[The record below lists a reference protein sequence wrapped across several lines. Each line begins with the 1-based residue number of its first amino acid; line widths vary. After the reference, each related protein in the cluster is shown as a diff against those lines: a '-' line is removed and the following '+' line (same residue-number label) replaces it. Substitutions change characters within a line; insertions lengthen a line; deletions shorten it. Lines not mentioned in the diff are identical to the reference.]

1 MFAHH
6 AQTAQSPD
14 HQRPE
19 RSSPL
24 DVEVFPQ
31 DHSNTKKEGVN
42 RTFKNYAGE
51 GKRID
56 TILVE
61 AYNKVEE
68 TPSTF
73 Q

>member
-1 MFAHH
+1 MITRLNAPI
-6 AQTAQSPD
+6 TGYKSGLV
-14 HQRPE
+14 
-19 RSSPL
+19 PL
-24 DVEVFPQ
+24 DVDVFPQ
-31 DHSNTKKEGVN
+31 DNSNTKKEGVN